1 MDVSTLDAFFGSEAR
16 VAVIRLFMLD
26 PTRGYY
32 QRQISAATGVALRG
46 IQREL
51 ERFEAAGLL
60 FAHTE
65 GKRTIYQVDMEFALL
80 PELRGMVL
88 KTSDEFERLRGELAL
103 DPGVRL
109 AILRPVEREVLVVAT
124 PGGSPNVEGLGGFK
138 IKVMTSDGFL
148 KRLSEKRESVTKYL
162 SGGEDVLGRRND
174 AVWRHIASAGF
185 DVKRRGGV
193 P

>member
-1 MDVSTLDAFFGSEAR
+1 MNETTLGAFFGSEAR
-16 VAVIRLFMLD
+16 VAVLRLFMLD
-26 PTRGYY
+26 PARGYY

-51 ERFEAAGLL
+51 ERLEAAGLL
-60 FAHTE
+60 FAHKE
-65 GKRTIYQVDMEFALL
+65 GKRTIYQVDMEFPLL

-88 KTSDEFERLRGELAL
+88 KTADEFERLRGELAL

-124 PGGSPNVEGLGGFK
+124 PGGSPNVEGPGGFK

-162 SGGEDVLGRRND
+162 SAGEDLLGRRND

-185 DVKRRGGV
+185 DVKRTGGV